1 MDIIITVCDQAAG
14 EVCPLWAGQPV
25 TAHWGVEDP
34 ARVTGDDDDVKR
46 AAFLRAFAVL
56 RRRIDLFVSLNP
68 SAFDR
73 LATGQELQAIGE
85 TQ

>member
-14 EVCPLWAGQPV
+14 EVCPVWPGQPV

-34 ARVTGDDDDVKR
+34 AGVAGDGDAKR
-46 AAFLRAFAVL
+46 TAFLHAFSVL
-56 RRRIDLFVSLNP
+56 QRRINLLLNLDP
-68 SAFDR
+68 GAVAR
-73 LATGQELQAIGE
+73 MAMRRELQAIGE